1 MLRKSNYRHIFLITV
16 LSAFIN
22 GLIGNF
28 VRQGLTDYDIHM
40 FTVLRFTVGDIL
52 GTLVVL
58 IVCTIML
65 SAYKDIYKKSNKD
78 Y

>member
-1 MLRKSNYRHIFLITV
+1 
-16 LSAFIN
+16 
-22 GLIGNF
+22 
-28 VRQGLTDYDIHM
+28 M

-65 SAYKDIYKKSNKD
+65 SAYKDIYSKANKD